1 MFMLTPDFL
10 IRIIRNSGPIGTIEL
25 GLMLLSFIAMGI
37 WFLKSKPD
45 GSISSLTW
53 AATLIMATAAASYN
67 AFSSIEQVSAVM
79 STAHP
84 ATRDTVV
91 SGLISQAIYSQIM
104 LALFVP
110 ILVLFQLMGSI
121 KAIGNPSKSW
131 FSPAI
136 TAAVAMA
143 IGLTLISAA
152 FLQKAGFIS
161 ALVLALFA
169 LFSAIPQAHNPTTD
183 HSAEL
188 NFGHALMFTFGISFS
203 IHALTCA
210 DQIELF
216 RAVGYAAAESRNELL
231 QVGMNAIEAF
241 DPFYIGAILLSFVP
255 ACIAVFKLSGTR
267 LVYGS
272 LTVLTMFAILL
283 GPLLLM
289 DTKGA
294 ILNILTME

>member
-1 MFMLTPDFL
+1 
-10 IRIIRNSGPIGTIEL
+10 
-25 GLMLLSFIAMGI
+25 MLLSFIAMLI

-53 AATLIMATAAASYN
+53 AATLILATAAASYN

-84 ATRDTVV
+84 ATRDTVI

-136 TAAVAMA
+136 TAAVAIA
-143 IGLTLISAA
+143 IGLTLISA
-152 FLQKAGFIS
+152 FLQKNRIHIRSG
-161 ALVLALFA
+161 LGPFA
-169 LFSAIPQAHNPTTD
+169 FFSTVPQAHNPTTD

-188 NFGHALMFTFGISFS
+188 NFGHALMFTFG
-203 IHALTCA
+203 
-210 DQIELF
+210 
-216 RAVGYAAAESRNELL
+216 Y
-231 QVGMNAIEAF
+231 
-241 DPFYIGAILLSFVP
+241 PFQYTL
-255 ACIAVFKLSGTR
+255 
-267 LVYGS
+267 
-272 LTVLTMFAILL
+272 
-283 GPLLLM
+283 
-289 DTKGA
+289 
-294 ILNILTME
+294 